1 MILNATNATAPRAR
15 RATAVAV
22 AGIGLAVLA
31 LCACSRSDPPAFT
44 RPPAPVTVADAVVR
58 NVPVYLDE
66 LGKCVAREVVTVQP
80 QISGRITQI
89 LFTDGADVHP
99 GDPLFTI
106 DSRPYQAQLDAAEG
120 ALAQARAALAL
131 AKTEFARAGELI
143 TTKAVS
149 QQEYDARK
157 NAVEV
162 ADAQVKQGQA
172 AVETARLN
180 LEYTS
185 IRSPIEGRTGH
196 RLVDPGNVVKAN
208 DTQLLTIQRLD
219 PIYVDFTVTQSD
231 LTDVQANMA
240 RGALEVEVRLP
251 DDAEP
256 PATGQLTFL
265 DNTVQDTTGTVALRA
280 TIPNPDRRFWP
291 GRLVKVR
298 LVLRT
303 LPSAVL
309 VPAAAPQVSGKG
321 PFLFVVKPDSTAE
334 LRPVTLGERE
344 GDLVVVSH
352 GLAAGERVVVTGQIG
367 VTPGGKV
374 RFEEPSAEAP
384 PSNAKPTGG
393 AS

>member
-1 MILNATNATAPRAR
+1 MTLNAIETLASRAPRA
-15 RATAVAV
+15 VA
-22 AGIGLAVLA
+22 AVLA
-31 LCACSRSDPPAFT
+31 GVGLAALGLSACSKSDPSAFK

-58 NVPVYLDE
+58 NVPIYLDE

-80 QISGRITQI
+80 QVPGRITQI

-106 DSRPYQAQLDAAEG
+106 DPRPYQAQLDAAE
-120 ALAQARAALAL
+120 ATLAEARAALAL
-131 AKTEFARAGELI
+131 SRTEFTRAGELV
-143 TTKAVS
+143 TTKAIS

-157 NAVEV
+157 SAVEV
-162 ADAQVKQGQA
+162 ADAQVKQGEA

-185 IRSPIEGRTGH
+185 IRSPIEGRAGH
-196 RLVDPGNVVKAN
+196 RLVDIGNVVTAN
-208 DTQLLTIQRLD
+208 SAPLLTIQRLD
-219 PIYVDFTVTQSD
+219 PIYVDFTVTQKD
-231 LTDVQANMA
+231 LTDVQTNMA
-240 RGALEVEVRLP
+240 HEALKVEVRLP

-256 PATGQLTFL
+256 PATGRLTFL

-280 TIPNPDRRFWP
+280 TIPNTDHRFWP

-309 VPAAAPQVSGKG
+309 VPAVAPQISGKG
-321 PFLFVVKPDSTAE
+321 PFVFVVKSDSTAE
-334 LRPVTLGERE
+334 LRPVILGERE

-367 VTPGGKV
+367 VTPGGQV
-374 RFEEPSAEAP
+374 RFAEPSAETAL
-384 PSNAKPTGG
+384 SKTEPTGG